1 MKKDM
6 YFLSFLLKSL
16 FLGRGLSYYPEYLI
30 HKKFH
35 AFSSFILGY
44 DLVPDK
50 LELPLNFNSFC
61 KISIKH

>member
-1 MKKDM
+1 MF
-6 YFLSFLLKSL
+6 FLSFILKSL

-44 DLVPDK
+44 DLVSDK
-50 LELPLNFNSFC
+50 LGVTFKF
-61 KISIKH
+61 